1 MHYILG
7 ADRAANWLKHGF
19 GPKFI
24 FAATWTLWMMILSFA
39 GLGGDLFQS
48 IRYHLLIC
56 APIHGLKT
64 HEQCSNGPC
73 RHIVFIYLGPKVVIS
88 NILGALSVYYV
99 PTWTLWDVTP
109 SKGSS

>member
-1 MHYILG
+1 MPYILG
-7 ADRAANWLKHGF
+7 ADRAANWLKDGF

-39 GLGGDLFQS
+39 GLGGDLFES

-64 HEQCSNGPC
+64 HEQCSKGPC
-73 RHIVFIYLGPKVVIS
+73 RHIVFIHLGPKVVIS
-88 NILGALSVYYV
+88 NILGGPEYILCAYMD
-99 PTWTLWDVTP
+99 PWDVTP